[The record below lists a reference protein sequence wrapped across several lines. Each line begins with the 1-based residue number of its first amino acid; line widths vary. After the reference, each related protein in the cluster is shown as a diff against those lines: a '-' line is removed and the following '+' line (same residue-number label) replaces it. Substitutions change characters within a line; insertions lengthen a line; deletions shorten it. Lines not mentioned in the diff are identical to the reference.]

1 MSPQLIEAAILAATQ
16 LIAFLLQARANG
28 HLTDEQLE
36 QFTASTN
43 AETRELIKKALGG

>member
-1 MSPQLIEAAILAATQ
+1 MNPELIQAAVTAAIQ

-36 QFTASTN
+36 QFTTGTN

>member
-1 MSPQLIEAAILAATQ
+1 VNPELIQAAVTAAIQ